1 MMGEYSIILYS
12 TPRGVFKNGSMN
24 HVRQLATYINELE
37 LGKKSQCLHEVKLG
51 SDALKSWV
59 FGIKNLAETKQI
71 GQKHE

>member
-1 MMGEYSIILYS
+1 MMGGYCLILDS
-12 TPRGVFKNGSMN
+12 KPKRGFKNGSMN